1 MEKNRY
7 IVTISF
13 YMWEKDDETVI
24 EKAQKY
30 VDKIDSKEDNTCEL
44 ESIVEQPFGRILNRD
59 VFSKERKTIL

>member
-13 YMWEKDDETVI
+13 YMWENDDETVI

-30 VDKIDSKEDNTCEL
+30 VDRIDTKQDNRCEL
-44 ESIVEQPFGRILNRD
+44 ELIVEQPFARLTNRE
-59 VFSKERKTIL
+59 VFSKERPIK

>member
-24 EKAQKY
+24 EKAQKL
-30 VDKIDSKEDNTCEL
+30 VDKMDEKEDNSCEL
-44 ESIVEQPFGRILNRD
+44 ESIVEQPFARIINRE
-59 VFSKERKTIL
+59 VFSKEKKTTL

>member
-13 YMWEKDDETVI
+13 YMWENDDETVI

-30 VDKIDSKEDNTCEL
+30 VDKIDF
-44 ESIVEQPFGRILNRD
+44 I
-59 VFSKERKTIL
+59 